1 MPIGNAANV
10 GSVVI
15 DIRGNA
21 NSFTN
26 EMARADAQARR
37 TGAAMSGAL
46 AKSDVEAKKLT
57 GSLTGLH
64 TVLGLVG
71 GVAIVKQLADTAD
84 AFSLMRS
91 RIRLVTQAGEDML
104 QIERDLT
111 EQALRN
117 RAALKPTIDLYTR
130 LRQSRKDLTDA
141 ATQELVD
148 RWSKS
153 LIISASSAQE
163 AASST
168 LQFSQAM
175 AAGVLQG
182 QELRSVIQGNSAFAV
197 YLAEGLGITTG
208 ELKAMG
214 EAGEISLNKIL
225 AAMKKVGDHIDHDF
239 SKKALTIHQAFIN
252 LETSVTRFIG
262 LADQGAGASAELAKW
277 VNVVANNFDTV
288 AKFAIAAGQSVA
300 SALAIGLVIQFTGKI
315 KDLVVA
321 LRAAATAGAGLSLVM
336 KFLGGPWGIAL
347 GAIVAGVAALN
358 SGFIDTRTSAQ
369 RMADAIDEAN
379 KALEQSKAIT
389 GEVNLTAVAD
399 QFDAL
404 TTSAK
409 AALTEIDAFNKKME
423 ASGEA
428 GKWAEYGNLQKL
440 IANIRDEAK
449 KLEGDLT
456 AVDRVFVERGMSFDA
471 PRLSGSARTAAEAQ
485 LVAARAKIK
494 ELEAQAEVVR
504 NTDPLKYAKSGND
517 TPVTPPAGTTAKSIT
532 QLTGYY
538 TELEKLEQNLAD
550 IRAAEAEGATGAS
563 RAALQAM
570 LDYYEAT
577 DDTITVLRTMRELQ
591 GDILSDADASLL
603 DDLITKLED
612 GKVTDRFAELL
623 SAANPLPD
631 MANEYTYS
639 GQEAQRRLQETIAYA
654 TKYGLIQGIETG
666 DWGEAFAQILSDSV
680 REGLSN
686 AIDAL
691 FEALNGI
698 DWGKLFGGSSSG
710 TGWDG
715 LFNAVGGFF
724 QPKASG
730 GPVSAGGAYRVGE
743 MGSEWF
749 IPKQDGFIVP
759 HGASKA
765 LSSMPPITIGGT
777 QVIVNGNADSATR
790 AEIAALL
797 DANNRALPGVIQSV
811 VNDRRVRE
819 GW

>member
-1 MPIGNAANV
+1 MISKGTNV

-15 DIRGNA
+15 DIKGDG
-21 NSFTN
+21 SKFTAA
-26 EMARADAQARR
+26 MAAADAQARR
-37 TGAAMSGAL
+37 AGASMQTAL
-46 AKSDVEAKKLT
+46 AKADTEAKKL
-57 GSLTGLH
+57 GNSLFTVQGAFATIGGL
-64 TVLGLVG
+64 TL
-71 GVAIVKQLADTAD
+71 AKELADTAD

-214 EAGEISLNKIL
+214 ETGEISLNKIL

-277 VNVVANNFDTV
+277 INVVAANFDTV
-288 AKFAIAAGQSVA
+288 AKFAIAAGQSIA
-300 SALAIGLVIQFTGKI
+300 GALAVGLVIQFAGQMKNLAVSI
-315 KDLVVA
+315 
-321 LRAAATAGAGLSLVM
+321 RAAASAAVVMRTAMG
-336 KFLGGPWGIAL
+336 FLLGPWGIAL
-347 GAIVAGVAALN
+347 GAIIAGLTALN
-358 SGFIDTRTSAQ
+358 SGLVDTRTTAQ
-369 RMADAIDEAN
+369 KAADAMEDARKE
-379 KALEQSKAIT
+379 LEKTDGIVGKLDLSKA
-389 GEVNLTAVAD
+389 AD
-399 QFDAL
+399 QFDAMQV
-404 TTSAK
+404 SAK
-409 AALTEIDAFNKKME
+409 AALTEIDAFNKAME
-423 ASGEA
+423 ASGAAAKTAAYLDVQKQITSISAAAKALEA
-428 GKWAEYGNLQKL
+428 
-440 IANIRDEAK
+440 
-449 KLEGDLT
+449 DLA
-456 AVDRVFVERGMSFDA
+456 AVEKVFVERGNSFEA
-471 PRLSGSARTAAEAQ
+471 PRLTGSARTAAQAQLAELKALEAQ
-485 LVAARAKIK
+485 LRARA
-494 ELEAQAEVVR
+494 EAIQQ
-504 NTDPLKYAKSGND
+504 
-517 TPVTPPAGTTAKSIT
+517 TPDAVFKPKDDNPAATTPAAATAKSIT

-538 TELEKLEQNLAD
+538 TELEKLEQSLAD

-612 GKVTDRFAELL
+612 SKVTERFAELL
-623 SAANPLPD
+623 ANANPLPA
-631 MANEYTYS
+631 MADEYTYS
-639 GQEAQRRLQETIAYA
+639 GQEAQKRLQETIAYA

-666 DWGEAFAQILSDSV
+666 DWGEAFAQILGDSV
-680 REGLSN
+680 REALSN
-686 AIDAL
+686 AIDVL

-698 DWGKLFGGSSSG
+698 DWGQLFGGSSSG
-710 TGWDG
+710 TGWEG

-730 GPVSAGGAYRVGE
+730 GPVSAGGVYRVGE

-749 IPKQDGFIVP
+749 IPRQDGYIVP
-759 HGASKA
+759 HGAGKA
-765 LSSMPPITIGGT
+765 LSGMPAITIGGT

>member
-26 EMARADAQARR
+26 EMARADAQAKR
-37 TGAAMSGAL
+37 TGAAMSSAL

-57 GSLTGLH
+57 GSLTSLH
-64 TVLGLVG
+64 AVLGLVG
-71 GVAIVKQLADTAD
+71 GIAIVKQLADTAD

-225 AAMKKVGDHIDHDF
+225 AAMKKVGEHIDHDF

-277 VNVVANNFDTV
+277 INVVASNFDTV
-288 AKFAIAAGQSVA
+288 AKFAIAAGQSILGA
-300 SALAIGLVIQFTGKI
+300 FATGLVIQFATKI
-315 KDLVVA
+315 AAVA
-321 LRAAATAGAGLSLVM
+321 VELRKATTAAAAFSAVM
-336 KFLGGPWGIAL
+336 TFLGGPWGIAL
-347 GAIVAGVAALN
+347 GAIVAGIAALN
-358 SGFIDTRTSAQ
+358 SGLIDTRTVAQ
-369 RMADAIDEAN
+369 KAADAMDDAN
-379 KALEQSKAIT
+379 KALAESRELT
-389 GEVNLTAVAD
+389 GSVSMSNAVE

-404 TTSAK
+404 QQSAK
-409 AALTEIDAFNKKME
+409 GALVEIDAFNKAME
-423 ASGEA
+423 ESGEA
-428 GKWAEYGNLQKL
+428 QKTANIVNLQKQL
-440 IANIRDEAK
+440 ESIRTAAK
-449 KLEGDLT
+449 NLEGELK
-456 AVDRVFVERGMSFDA
+456 AVDKVFVERGMSFEGR
-471 PRLSGSARTAAEAQ
+471 RLTGQARTNAQQQLAALRQTEAN
-485 LVAARAKIK
+485 LLA
-494 ELEAQAEVVR
+494 ELENARNAKPIPKPAETT
-504 NTDPLKYAKSGND
+504 NN
-517 TPVTPPAGTTAKSIT
+517 PPAAGTAKTI
-532 QLTGYY
+532 QELTGYY
-538 TELEKLEQNLAD
+538 TELEKLEKNLAD

-563 RAALQAM
+563 RAALAAM

-603 DDLITKLED
+603 DGLIAKLEAD
-612 GKVTDRFAELL
+612 KIQTNLAEEL
-623 SAANPLPD
+623 ARANPIPD
-631 MANEYTYS
+631 LASDYTYK
-639 GQEAQRRLQETIAYA
+639 GQEAQQRLQETIAYA
-654 TKYGLIQGIETG
+654 TKYGLIQGVETG
-666 DWGEAFAQILSDSV
+666 DWGEAFASILTDSV
-680 REGLSN
+680 REALSN
-686 AIDAL
+686 AIDKL
-691 FEALNGI
+691 FEILAQQ
-698 DWGKLFGGSSSG
+698 DWSKILGLGSSGS
-710 TGWDG
+710 TGWDSV
-715 LFNAVGGFF
+715 FSAIGGFF

-730 GPVSAGGAYRVGE
+730 GPVSAGSVYRVGE

-749 IPKQDGFIVP
+749 VPRQDGFIIP
-759 HGASKA
+759 NGAKA
-765 LSSMPPITIGGT
+765 MSATPSIVVGGA
-777 QVIVNGNADSATR
+777 QVVIQGNADSKTAGM
-790 AEIAALL
+790 IAAAL
-797 DANNRALPGVIQSV
+797 DAYSRTLPSKIDQRVT
-811 VNDRRVRE
+811 DRMSR
-819 GW
+819 GAY